1 MIKKRLLE
9 IVPESKKYI
18 AENVV
23 FQWLG
28 MCCNIVMVF
37 TIAHILN
44 ALINGTEI
52 QYGMRLYELNVN
64 AKKSTHIYASL
75 Y

>member
-18 AENVV
+18 AMNVL

-28 MCCNIVMVF
+28 MCCNIVMMY
-37 TIAHILN
+37 TIA
-44 ALINGTEI
+44 
-52 QYGMRLYELNVN
+52 
-64 AKKSTHIYASL
+64 
-75 Y
+75 